1 MTAQADSYDVIVIG
15 AGPAGEALSGILAD
29 AGKRVAICEEH
40 LVGGECSYYAC
51 MPSKALLRPDELL
64 HEIDRVPGVERDD
77 GLRVQAVLDRRD
89 EVIHDLDD
97 GAQLPWLEDRG
108 IALLRGHARLTGER
122 RVELGDDAYEA
133 AEAVVIATGSVA
145 NVPPIPGLREAEP
158 WTNREL
164 TTAKEVP
171 ARLVVIGG
179 GVVGTEM
186 ADAWNSLGS
195 EVVLLENGDR
205 ILAKVEPFA
214 SEQVAAA
221 LRERGVEIHTGV
233 KATEASRD
241 GDGTTVTLEDGATHT
256 GDRVLVAIGRR
267 PPTDDIGLDAV
278 GLEPGKT
285 IDVDDGMRSPAVPWL
300 YAVGDVNGRA
310 LLTHMGK
317 YQARICAARILG
329 DPDAKVKVGGA
340 QSPQV
345 VFTDPQ
351 VAAVGLTLAGA
362 EEQGIVTK
370 AIDLP
375 TEGTAGGSFYGRGAD
390 GTTRFVVDTEKDILV
405 GATFVGPD
413 VTDMLQAATIAV
425 AGEVPLATLRHAV
438 APFPTRSELWLNF
451 LNVYG

>member
-1 MTAQADSYDVIVIG
+1 M
-15 AGPAGEALSGILAD
+15 
-29 AGKRVAICEEH
+29 
-40 LVGGECSYYAC
+40 
-51 MPSKALLRPDELL
+51 
-64 HEIDRVPGVERDD
+64 PGVERDD

-89 EVIHDLDD
+89 EVIHGLDD
-97 GAQLPWLEDRG
+97 SAQLPWLEDRG
-108 IALLRGHARLTGER
+108 IALLRGHARLAGER
-122 RVELGDDAYEA
+122 RVTIGDDTHEA
-133 AEAVVIATGSVA
+133 AEAVVLATGSVA
-145 NVPPIPGLREAEP
+145 AVPPIPGLREAEP

-164 TTAKEVP
+164 TTATEVP
-171 ARLVVIGG
+171 GRLVVIGG

-195 EVVLLENGDR
+195 AVVLLEGGDR

-214 SEQVAAA
+214 SEQVGDA

-233 KATEASRD
+233 KVTEVARD

-267 PPTDDIGLDAV
+267 PPTDDVGLDAV

-285 IDVDDGMRSPAVPWL
+285 IDVDDGMRSTDVPWL

-329 DPDAKVKVGGA
+329 DEDAKVKVGGA

-362 EEQGIVTK
+362 EEQGIAAT

-390 GTTRFVVDTEKDILV
+390 GTTRFVVDTERDVLV

-425 AGEVPLATLRHAV
+425 AGAVPIETLRHAV

-451 LNVYG
+451 LNQYG